1 MQSNLPKISL
11 ILSTL
16 FLLIAVSLLSYFLR
30 EVNNNVKESELAETE
45 LYGETLKRS
54 EITILNNSVK
64 KIVTE
69 RAELE
74 THFARSSDIVPFLN
88 TLEEMGKGV
97 GALAEVS
104 SVDVLKDSPG
114 LLVGLKATGTFGSL
128 YKFLMLLENAP
139 KELQILSMD
148 MHKDVGAE
156 TSLWN
161 VQFKIKL
168 LS

>member
-64 KIVTE
+64 KIATE
-69 RAELE
+69 CAELE
-74 THFARSSDIVPFLN
+74 THFARSFDSDPSLN
-88 TLEEMGKGV
+88 TLHEMGKG
-97 GALAEVS
+97 E
-104 SVDVLKDSPG
+104 
-114 LLVGLKATGTFGSL
+114 
-128 YKFLMLLENAP
+128 
-139 KELQILSMD
+139 
-148 MHKDVGAE
+148 
-156 TSLWN
+156 
-161 VQFKIKL
+161 
-168 LS
+168 